1 MRRSSSRRRER
12 VERIEDEAWELIR
25 LLGVDSYGEA
35 RWREQTASSRI
46 MAQEWNLIVLAIA
59 RRTGR
64 RIGLDISTRMA
75 INAVLAPDREP
86 AEGKL
91 QADPAPDPLVF
102 RN

>member
-1 MRRSSSRRRER
+1 M
-12 VERIEDEAWELIR
+12 
-25 LLGVDSYGEA
+25 GP

-64 RIGLDISTRMA
+64 RIGLDVSTRMA
-75 INAVLAPDREP
+75 ITAVFAPDREP

-91 QADPAPDPLVF
+91 QADPAPDPLDELKSILAATPQPF
-102 RN
+102 RIQLLALRPVVDCRS